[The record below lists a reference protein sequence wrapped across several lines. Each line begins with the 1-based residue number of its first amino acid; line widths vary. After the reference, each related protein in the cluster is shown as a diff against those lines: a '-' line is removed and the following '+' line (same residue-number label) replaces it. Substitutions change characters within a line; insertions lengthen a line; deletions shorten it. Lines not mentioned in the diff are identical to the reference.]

1 MKTLNL
7 FALVLFSGL
16 LAMAMGLSACGGT
29 EEKSE
34 EELRDMLLDMEDMV
48 QEIHD
53 DVMPITND
61 LRRKSQE
68 LMAFLETH
76 AEDLDEEAQ
85 QEVRSLIERLE
96 SAHQSMFDWMGEWAD
111 ADKESMEFEEAKE
124 FFNKEKERISQ
135 VADDMRSSLAD
146 AEEYLESLADDHG
159 HDHE

>member
-7 FALVLFSGL
+7 FALVLLSGF
-16 LAMAMGLSACGGT
+16 LAISLSLSACGGT

-68 LMAFLETH
+68 LMAYLEAH
-76 AEDLDEEAQ
+76 ADHLDQEAQ
-85 QEVRSLIERLE
+85 NEVRSLIMRLE
-96 SAHQSMFDWMGEWAD
+96 NAHQGMFDWMGEWAD
-111 ADKESMEFEEAKE
+111 ADKADMEFDEAKK
-124 FFNKEKERISQ
+124 FFEKEKERISQ

-146 AEEYLESLADDHG
+146 AEDFLKALADDHG